1 MVKPKKHLGQHFL
14 LNKAIA
20 QQIVNNL
27 SVNEH
32 EIIIEIGAG
41 TGILTQ
47 YLVEKKNQVIAVDI
61 DTESIAF
68 LQEKYTDQNNL
79 SVIEADF
86 LRMNLAEI
94 GNNSLHIIGNF
105 PYNISSQILFKILEN
120 RILVDSMVGM
130 FQKEVAERVVAKRSN
145 KTYGILS
152 VLVQAYYEVCYILT
166 VDENEFF
173 PPPKVKSAVIK
184 LIKRQTTIGN
194 DVLFFTLVKIAFNQR
209 RKKLSN
215 ALKSL
220 EIPEELKS
228 HSFMELRAEQLSV
241 DDFIEFTK
249 DWENYK
255 KQN

>member
-61 DTESIAF
+61 DAESIAF

-120 RILVDSMVGM
+120 RILIDSMVGM
-130 FQKEVAERVVAKRSN
+130 FQKEVAERVVAKHSN

-184 LIKRQTTIGN
+184 LTKTRSTIGN
-194 DVLFFTLVKIAFNQR
+194 DLLFFTLIKTAFNQR

-241 DDFIEFTK
+241 EDFIRFTK
-249 DWENYK
+249 DWENCK

>member
-20 QQIVNNL
+20 QQIVDNL

-47 YLVEKKNQVIAVDI
+47 YLVEKNNQIIAVDI

-68 LQEKYTDQNNL
+68 LQEKYATQNNL
-79 SVIEADF
+79 SIQEVDF
-86 LRMNLAEI
+86 LKMNLAEI
-94 GNNSLHIIGNF
+94 TNNSLHIIGNF

-130 FQKEVAERVVAKRSN
+130 FQKEVADRVVAKHSN

-152 VLVQAYYEVCYILT
+152 VLVQAYYEVYYVLT

-184 LIKRQTTIGN
+184 LIKKQTTIGN
-194 DVLFFTLVKIAFNQR
+194 DALFFTLVKTAFNQR

-220 EIPEELKS
+220 EIPNELKS
-228 HSFMELRAEQLSV
+228 HSCMELRAEQLSV